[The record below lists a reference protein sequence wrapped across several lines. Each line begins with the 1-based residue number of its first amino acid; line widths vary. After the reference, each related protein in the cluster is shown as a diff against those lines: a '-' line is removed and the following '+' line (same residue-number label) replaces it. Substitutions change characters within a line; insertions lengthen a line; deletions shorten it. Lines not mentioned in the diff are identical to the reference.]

1 MDEDMNEEFTMD
13 PERRLQTTL
22 GVCLGEAFCASGF
35 VHPKALQWRPSTIS
49 MVGPSSGR
57 RVRPIGG
64 DKAVADPL
72 GSHSLA

>member
-35 VHPKALQWRPSTIS
+35 VHPKSAAVASVDHIDGWTFFWAQGAPYRR
-49 MVGPSSGR
+49 GQGR
-57 RVRPIGG
+57 R
-64 DKAVADPL
+64 
-72 GSHSLA
+72 